1 MSTTYILVRCSCGTA
16 TGAIL
21 GRRTSC
27 SRCGSRDSLSTEST
41 FNSPSKLAEAV
52 MLANTPRELRSEM
65 INRINSRKKN
75 QNNQLETSDGGKILG
90 ILRRAMKNDGFIER
104 IDVDREAIKSGF
116 NEHEISSILSKAE
129 AEGIL
134 IRAGKDVWKLI
145 EP

>member
-21 GRRTSC
+21 GRRASC
-27 SRCGSRDSLSTEST
+27 SRCGSRDTLSTEST

-65 INRINSRKKN
+65 VNRINSSYKN
-75 QNNQLETSDGGKILG
+75 QNNQLEKSDGGKVLG
-90 ILRRAMKNDGFIER
+90 ILRKAMKNDGSIER
-104 IDVDREAIKSGF
+104 MDVDEQAIKEGF
-116 NEHEISSILSKAE
+116 DEPEISTILSKAE

-134 IRAGKDVWKLI
+134 VRAGKDVWKLI

>member
-1 MSTTYILVRCSCGTA
+1 
-16 TGAIL
+16 
-21 GRRTSC
+21 
-27 SRCGSRDSLSTEST
+27 
-41 FNSPSKLAEAV
+41 

>member
-21 GRRTSC
+21 GRRASC
-27 SRCGSRDSLSTEST
+27 SRCGSRDTLSTEST

-65 INRINSRKKN
+65 IDRINSSFKN
-75 QNNQLETSDGGKILG
+75 QNAQLEKSDGGKVLG
-90 ILRRAMKNDGFIER
+90 ILRKAIKNDGLIER
-104 IDVDREAIKSGF
+104 SDVYEQAIKGGF
-116 NEHEISSILSKAE
+116 DESEISTILSKAE

-134 IRAGKDVWKLI
+134 VRAGKDIWKLI